1 MVDARLPRPTITFYA
16 PSSEQR
22 SGNMHFILIDRDKVL
37 ATDQTGRA
45 SIYDAGLHAMC
56 TVPSFSKPKDRPISS
71 IASRLSYVCEHGGVG
86 WHCRSLP
93 TPPYHPAHIQAYTVV
108 GGSELWVSTEEDEG
122 TYSFDTG
129 RGAWAKQGDWTLPF
143 CGLAEYVP
151 ELKLW
156 FGLSSKKGSYLFC
169 AFDLA
174 AAVRRQS
181 APTPRNVWE
190 DLRPPKEWLQVGSYL
205 VHLGSARF
213 CIARLFCDTTGK
225 PGDMDDFPPWKM
237 LAVFTAVEVVPYG
250 NRGLRMIEHKSVG
263 VGRAKKLGT
272 GLGNCW
278 SRVLFCFLLKLSF
291 GKVFWTLL
299 EMFRKDKMS

>member
-1 MVDARLPRPTITFYA
+1 MSSTISISC
-16 PSSEQR
+16 P
-22 SGNMHFILIDRDKVL
+22 VL
-37 ATDQTGRA
+37 VR
-45 SIYDAGLHAMC
+45 
-56 TVPSFSKPKDRPISS
+56 SS

-250 NRGLRMIEHKSVG
+250 NKGLRMIEHKSVG